1 MGGQERE
8 GFFDAGAD
16 RAHPLHVGGQDVGGV
31 GADDDRGAAVAS
43 VEFAD
48 GVGAGG
54 PAAEHDG
61 ERGDAAAHVFTES
74 VRGPHTP
81 VVVAGQQAHVAP
93 VPGQGDADDL
103 GGGLVEGVADEGD
116 RAGA

>member
-1 MGGQERE
+1 MRRCLLLLDWKRE
-8 GFFDAGAD
+8 YEIDAGAA

-54 PAAEHDG
+54 G
-61 ERGDAAAHVFTES
+61 
-74 VRGPHTP
+74 
-81 VVVAGQQAHVAP
+81 AGRRHCGRHVAN
-93 VPGQGDADDL
+93 GRNAL
-103 GGGLVEGVADEGD
+103 
-116 RAGA
+116 